1 MRLDYFHERRILIDW
16 RVTSKRQFIFLHIG
30 FIAKSCCFFFL
41 PPSHPHTPPPTR
53 YMLCGIIT
61 YFGFVSYRLP
71 TVTCE
76 SQCKWFPLSKT
87 TNKTIFQE
95 TDIQHCCGILTNTGV
110 RCFLAAT
117 KQLYDW
123 FSSSV
128 RLVVCRPSVR
138 LSHLFSCDQAALW
151 MVFSVCLSVCL
162 SVCPSVRHTF
172 LTMFPSSYHHEIC
185 RSYYH
190 GPG

>member
-1 MRLDYFHERRILIDW
+1 
-16 RVTSKRQFIFLHIG
+16 
-30 FIAKSCCFFFL
+30 
-41 PPSHPHTPPPTR
+41 
-53 YMLCGIIT
+53 MLCGIIT

-162 SVCPSVRHTF
+162 SVCPSHLFDYV
-172 LTMFPSSYHHEIC
+172 PIIVSSWNLQELLPRTRVTSMLKVKVKGE
-185 RSYYH
+185 RSRSQRSQPNLAVS
-190 GPG
+190 GP